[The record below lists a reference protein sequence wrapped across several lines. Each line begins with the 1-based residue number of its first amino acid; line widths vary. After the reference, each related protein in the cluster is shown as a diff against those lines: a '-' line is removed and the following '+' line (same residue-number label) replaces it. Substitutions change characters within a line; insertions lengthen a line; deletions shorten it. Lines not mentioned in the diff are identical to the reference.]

1 MYAKERVRSFALGSS
16 NFLEARCDQW
26 LGMALE
32 LKGYT
37 LKYWDF

>member
-1 MYAKERVRSFALGSS
+1 MYAEEWVRSFDLESS
-16 NFLEARCDQW
+16 NFLEARCDRW

-37 LKYWDF
+37 LKY